1 MSRLYSF
8 YRCFHEQIRKWIVST
23 YSEERIA
30 AGVIVEL
37 LLSNGIATC
46 ELKTNTNAE
55 PIPWELLSAKAIR
68 DRQKWLTS
76 NCCVDAIDDKQ
87 TPSSIQ
93 KQMQS
98 IIREEIGDDS
108 NSDVV
113 NLMSTAD
120 SFLPQRHSIGICL
133 YA

>member
-1 MSRLYSF
+1 M
-8 YRCFHEQIRKWIVST
+8 
-23 YSEERIA
+23 
-30 AGVIVEL
+30 

-55 PIPWELLSAKAIR
+55 PIPWESLSAKAIR

-76 NCCVDAIDDKQ
+76 NCCVDAINDKQ

-113 NLMSTAD
+113 NLMPIPSCRNVIRSVFAFTHREEY
-120 SFLPQRHSIGICL
+120 SHR
-133 YA
+133 

>member
-1 MSRLYSF
+1 M
-8 YRCFHEQIRKWIVST
+8 
-23 YSEERIA
+23 
-30 AGVIVEL
+30 
-37 LLSNGIATC
+37 
-46 ELKTNTNAE
+46 
-55 PIPWELLSAKAIR
+55 
-68 DRQKWLTS
+68 
-76 NCCVDAIDDKQ
+76 DAIDDKQ

-113 NLMSTAD
+113 NLISTAD

-133 YA
+133 YM